1 VTYAHVP
8 EQRRTKLDDKSK
20 KYVFIG
26 SDEKTKAFKLF
37 DPVEKKVV
45 VIRDVQVNEESAWDW
60 KNQKEVMQ
68 KEEKGEPSTA
78 ALMITPT
85 TIQTSNDEEEL
96 RRPKMWSL
104 QDLYELTSEIH
115 LVCLLADAEN
125 IIFEEAVRDKKWQA
139 AMDEEIRAIEKI
151 KLGTWWIW

>member
-151 KLGTWWIW
+151 KLGT

>member
-45 VIRDVQVNEESAWDW
+45 VIRDVQVNEESAWD
-60 KNQKEVMQ
+60 
-68 KEEKGEPSTA
+68 
-78 ALMITPT
+78 
-85 TIQTSNDEEEL
+85 
-96 RRPKMWSL
+96 
-104 QDLYELTSEIH
+104 
-115 LVCLLADAEN
+115 
-125 IIFEEAVRDKKWQA
+125 
-139 AMDEEIRAIEKI
+139 
-151 KLGTWWIW
+151 